1 MRQEFKKHESD
12 IKVSIGDDCA
22 VFKDGTI
29 VTKDIFSEGTHFI
42 LKKMK
47 PYNIG
52 WRCFAA
58 ALSDI
63 AAMAGTP
70 LHSLL
75 AIGIPS
81 ELEVEKLKEIVE
93 GIKSLSSLFK
103 VDLIGGDTIGSKFLF
118 ISFTII
124 GKAKKPVLRSGA
136 KIGDTIYITGSIG
149 NARMGYMLLRS
160 GESPTDKFL
169 KPIPKIREAKE
180 LIKNYHINSMID
192 ISDGVLMDADHISE
206 ESGVGIDIS
215 SKNLPISESVIEFC
229 KNQGFDPVL
238 FSLESGDEYELL
250 FSSPDEVDL
259 PYVKK
264 IGKIISQKG
273 IFIDGRRAK
282 IEGFDHFRSEI

>member
-1 MRQEFKKHESD
+1 LKQEFRKHSGN

-42 LKKMK
+42 LNRMK

-58 ALSDI
+58 SLSDI

-75 AIGIPS
+75 AIGIPP
-81 ELEVEKLKEIVE
+81 ELEVEKLKEMVK
-93 GIKSLSSLFK
+93 GIKSLSRLFK

-118 ISFTII
+118 LSFTII

-136 KIGDTIYITGSIG
+136 KVGDAIYITGNIG
-149 NARMGYMLLRS
+149 DARMGYMLLRE
-160 GESPTDKFL
+160 GERSTEKFL
-169 KPIPKIREAKE
+169 EPIPRIREAKE

-192 ISDGVLMDADHISE
+192 ISDGVLIDAGHISD
-206 ESGVGIDIS
+206 ESGVGIDIDS
-215 SKNLPISESVIEFC
+215 NKLPISKSVIEFC
-229 KNQGFDPVL
+229 KNQEFDPVL

-250 FSSPDEVDL
+250 FSSPDEINL
-259 PYVKK
+259 PYVKEV
-264 IGKIISQKG
+264 GRVISQEG
-273 IFIDGRRAK
+273 VFIDGKGAK
-282 IEGFDHFRSEI
+282 IGGFDHFGSRI